1 MIRIE
6 NLTKTFHD
14 FKRGEIRAVDGI
26 SLDIPAG
33 KIFGL
38 LGPNGAG
45 KTTTLRILGTVL
57 EPTDGRAEVCGYDV
71 MRDPVEVRRRIGY
84 VSANTGI
91 YERMTP
97 REMIRYFGVLYGM
110 SDEQIARRTDEIVS
124 MLDMSEFCDSMCQK
138 LSSGQK
144 QKASI
149 ARTIVHDPP
158 VLIFD
163 EPTVSLDV
171 LVARDV
177 VEFIASCRGEGRCVI
192 LSTHIMSEAEKLC
205 DEIAIIDHGR
215 IVVRGPR
222 EQLAATTASGRLE
235 DYFFEHI
242 DRTPREKKADAKPKS
257 LFAKLF
263 GGKVAAGG

>member
-1 MIRIE
+1 MIRID
-6 NLTKTFHD
+6 NLTKVFHD

-57 EPTDGRAEVCGYDV
+57 EPTDGHAEVCGYNV
-71 MRDPVEVRRRIGY
+71 RTHPVEVRRSIGY

-110 SDEQIARRTDEIVS
+110 DDMAISVRTNEIIE
-124 MLDMSEFCDSMCQK
+124 MLDMGEFADSMCQK

-149 ARTIVHDPP
+149 ARTIVHNPP

-177 VEFIASCRGEGRCVI
+177 VDFIAGCRGEGRCVI
-192 LSTHIMSEAEKLC
+192 LSTHIMGEAEKLC
-205 DEIAIIDHGR
+205 DDIAIIDHGR
-215 IVVRGPR
+215 IVAQGTR
-222 EQLAATTASGRLE
+222 EELCGRTPSGRLE
-235 DYFFEHI
+235 DFFFENI
-242 DRTPREKKADAKPKS
+242 DRTPREPKKVEKPKS
-257 LFAKLF
+257 LLARLMSRSK
-263 GGKVAAGG
+263 